1 LSLSF
6 AGFHLEIAFD
16 PTLHIAVLRPERGD
30 DFLLRNL
37 RKGTS
42 VFTVP
47 DAFIA
52 SPVVLVKQRIYLLVK
67 FEGLQAELIAKRFI
81 RGRSAFHPSAVELNF
96 TVGMLKE
103 DVRPHRFSQFWGRHV
118 IADIRASR
126 PRRGALRAG
135 AHDQQGR
142 LGNPPASPIASDPL
156 PD

>member
-1 LSLSF
+1 MSLSF

-37 RKGTS
+37 RTGTS

-47 DAFIA
+47 HAFIA
-52 SPVVLVKQRIYLLVK
+52 SPVVLVKQRIHLLVK

-81 RGRSAFHPSAVELNF
+81 KGRSAFHPSAVEQNF

>member
-1 LSLSF
+1 MSLSF

-52 SPVVLVKQRIYLLVK
+52 SPVVLVKQRTHFSVE

-81 RGRSAFHPSAVELNF
+81 ESRSAFHPSAVELNF

>member
-1 LSLSF
+1 MSLSF

-52 SPVVLVKQRIYLLVK
+52 SPVVLVKQRTHFCQIQGSSGRTYRKAIY
-67 FEGLQAELIAKRFI
+67 
-81 RGRSAFHPSAVELNF
+81 
-96 TVGMLKE
+96 
-103 DVRPHRFSQFWGRHV
+103 
-118 IADIRASR
+118 
-126 PRRGALRAG
+126 
-135 AHDQQGR
+135 
-142 LGNPPASPIASDPL
+142 
-156 PD
+156 